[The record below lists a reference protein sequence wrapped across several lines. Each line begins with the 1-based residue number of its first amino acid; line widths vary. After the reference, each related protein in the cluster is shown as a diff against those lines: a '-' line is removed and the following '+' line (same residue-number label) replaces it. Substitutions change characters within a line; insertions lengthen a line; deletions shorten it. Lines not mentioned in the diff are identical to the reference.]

1 MIHEETTPITTPTT
15 IPIPVA
21 KTANNATLLR
31 IKNNYIIIMII
42 ISSICISIS
51 IRFVLC
57 LKVIVSE
64 IYCQDFDSHVWTL
77 RLCISHIIVYF
88 CVFSLILLNLHYL
101 FTRDVNKDVR
111 YYCRLICVF
120 CAILKAFTVPT
131 RRQIVSH
138 VVKVTNYADDDENI
152 LPIFSKTV
160 LQQIC

>member
-1 MIHEETTPITTPTT
+1 MAMIHEETTPITTPTT

-64 IYCQDFDSHVWTL
+64 IYCQDFDSHV
-77 RLCISHIIVYF
+77 
-88 CVFSLILLNLHYL
+88 
-101 FTRDVNKDVR
+101 
-111 YYCRLICVF
+111 
-120 CAILKAFTVPT
+120 
-131 RRQIVSH
+131 
-138 VVKVTNYADDDENI
+138 
-152 LPIFSKTV
+152 
-160 LQQIC
+160 